1 MRPLLVHEIK
11 MVIYRYLYFSGLLRV
26 VKIFIVGIVGV
37 PAAYGGFETLVDQL
51 LDQWNGRSGI
61 SITVFCSDRPAHGK
75 QKYYRGAKLVYLPVP
90 ANGAWSIIYD
100 ALGLLIAVTSR
111 ADSVLVLGVSGAIFL
126 PIVRLL
132 SPAKIVVNLDGNEA
146 GRAKWGGF
154 ASLFLKLSTWMAR
167 KFSTHVIVDNQA
179 LYNEIGDSRTLRKI
193 RVIAYGGNHA
203 LDGEPKLAG
212 SEILSVT
219 AEMHEYGLCIS
230 RIVPENN
237 ILLILEA
244 VTQMKVPF
252 VIVGNWCASS
262 YGRDLRAQYQANSQL
277 RLLDPVYDKDDLYSL
292 RVSASFYI
300 HGASA
305 GGTNP
310 SLVEMMFFPLPIFI
324 YDCSYNRETTCNAG
338 YFYRNGSE
346 LMGLIAEKKEGKLKC
361 DDGLLDIARRRYN
374 WSVIGEQY
382 FDLLT

>member
-1 MRPLLVHEIK
+1 
-11 MVIYRYLYFSGLLRV
+11 MVVCRYLYFGEWLRV

-61 SITVFCSDRPAHGK
+61 SITVFCSDRPDHIRLTS
-75 QKYYRGAKLVYLPVP
+75 YRGAKLVYLPVS
-90 ANGAWSIIYD
+90 ANGVWSIIYD

-111 ADSVLVLGVSGAIFL
+111 ADSVLVLGVSGAIL
-126 PIVRLL
+126 IPIARVL

-154 ASLFLKLSTWMAR
+154 ASVFLKLSTWIAK
-167 KFSTHVIVDNQA
+167 KFSTLVIVDNQA
-179 LYNEIGDSRTLRKI
+179 LYNEIGDSSKLSKI
-193 RVIAYGGNHA
+193 KVIAYGGNHA
-203 LDGEPKLAG
+203 LDGEPKLAR
-212 SEILSVT
+212 SSTLAVIE
-219 AEMHEYGLCIS
+219 EMQAYGLCIS

-237 ILLILEA
+237 IDLILGA
-244 VTQMKVPF
+244 VTQMKISF
-252 VIVGNWCASS
+252 VMVGNWCASS
-262 YGRDLRAQYQANSQL
+262 YGRYLRTKYEANSQL
-277 RLLDPVYDKDDLYSL
+277 RLLDPIYDKDDLYSL
-292 RVSASFYI
+292 RASASFYI

-346 LMGLIAEKKEGKLKC
+346 LMWLIAEKGKGKLNC
-361 DDGLLDIARRRYN
+361 DNGLLDIARRRYN
-374 WSVIGEQY
+374 WSVIGKQY
-382 FDLLT
+382 LDLLT